1 MKTILRQERISR
13 NWTLDYVAEKVGVSK
28 QAVHDIEVGR
38 RKPSYNVLVALED
51 LFGLSHLI
59 LFSSGNEEK

>member
-51 LFGLSHLI
+51 LFGLSHCI

>member
-28 QAVHDIEVGR
+28 QAVHDIEVCR

-51 LFGLSHLI
+51 LFGLSHRI

>member
-51 LFGLSHLI
+51 LFGLSHRI
-59 LFSSGNEEK
+59 LFSYGNEEK